1 MPVSKWLPIISK
13 QGMIYFYDK
22 STGNVQYTY
31 PKEYDSKSKKYVSKF
46 FKNWKKTKVPN
57 KQNEFY
63 WINKDTNLIQTV
75 KPSSTTFILEACLLD
90 NFAFVEMYIEYNGN
104 INITD
109 SNKRNCVHY
118 AVMNDN
124 DKMVK
129 LLIKLACDF
138 DNKDKGGNT
147 PLHYAIMY
155 RSYKCMKILVDNG
168 SNINETNNKGE
179 SVMHL
184 AVRNRNVKLIYY
196 LIQNKAEIT
205 VKNKKGEF
213 PIDYAVKDNDWGMVK
228 ILTKLSKV
236 VIAERELEEEEE
248 EDEEDEKES
257 FIEEEEEE
265 EINTDIIKSSKI
277 KKNNILELLQDTERS
292 KYKKKKNQL
301 MLSVEKENEYYDN
314 RGRFKGI
321 KAKIKQKEKEDNKIS
336 IDEINFLRESVTHRN
351 NNQQKLKIKTINNNQ
366 SLSEEDYKK
375 IKQEKIAQYKQSLTH
390 RSSSSSISTNNT
402 SMLSFSSISTSLST
416 LYTKASSCL
425 LPFLSYAKY
434 FSFEFYKF
442 TKSKAKK
449 MYKYSERLIQNIK
462 IYVNTPPDIENQ
474 IDYINYM
481 SSSLSS
487 SNDFHIRAQ
496 NEMQR
501 SYISERELKT
511 IESVHMLKSQEITTN
526 KKEII
531 HNCFRQRLSNRYQ
544 CIFYPNKEKRFIYKI
559 PKILLYKNNSEK
571 VSSKKYHNLLKQ
583 YENDTSFIKSLR
595 QFYHLKLNKKTKSIK
610 HFLSYI
616 KQIKSLSH
624 PIDYHPKT
632 EENDPLSNRSNNSAY
647 DNIIQS
653 LNNINRI
660 IDTATSTRS
669 FNTHQ
674 KMKSQIL
681 EMDDDTHWDNLDLTY
696 NNNNRTTTNIFDNNE
711 KDESVD
717 LEKIINEYNSKLNL
731 IKKENVMMSN
741 QVSFSIIDKKV

>member
-31 PKEYDSKSKKYVSKF
+31 PKEYDTKAKKYVSKF

-57 KQNEFY
+57 KPNEYY

-90 NFAFVEMYIEYNGN
+90 NFAFVELYIEYNGN

-129 LLIKLACDF
+129 LLIKLSCDI
-138 DNKDKGGNT
+138 DKKDKDGNT
-147 PLHYAIMY
+147 PLHYAILY

-168 SNINETNNKGE
+168 SNINEINNKGE
-179 SVMHL
+179 SIMHL

-236 VIAERELEEEEE
+236 VIAEKELEEEEE
-248 EDEEDEKES
+248 EK
-257 FIEEEEEE
+257 EEEESLTEEEENEEE
-265 EINTDIIKSSKI
+265 EINMIDIKKSIKS
-277 KKNNILELLQDTERS
+277 KKSNILELLQDTERS
-292 KYKKKKNQL
+292 KKKKKSKL
-301 MLSVEKENEYYDN
+301 LLSGEKEIEYYDD

-321 KAKIKQKEKEDNKIS
+321 KARMKRKEDKSNTIS
-336 IDEINFLRESVTHRN
+336 IDEINFLRESVTQRN
-351 NNQQKLKIKTINNNQ
+351 EAKKLKVKSTQQN
-366 SLSEEDYKK
+366 LFEEDYKK
-375 IKQEKIAQYKQSLTH
+375 IKQEKIAQYKQNLTH

-402 SMLSFSSISTSLST
+402 SMISFSSISTSLSAI
-416 LYTKASSCL
+416 YSKASSCL
-425 LPFLSYAKY
+425 LPVLSYAKY
-434 FSFEFYKF
+434 FSIEFYNF
-442 TKSKAKK
+442 TKSKAKR
-449 MYKYSERLIQNIK
+449 MLKYSDRLIQNIK
-462 IYVNTPPDIENQ
+462 IYINTPPDIENQ

-481 SSSLSS
+481 SSSLDSN
-487 SNDFHIRAQ
+487 NDFHIRAQ
-496 NEMQR
+496 NEMKR
-501 SYISERELKT
+501 SYISERDLKT
-511 IESVHMLKSQEITTN
+511 IESVQIMKSQEMSN
-526 KKEII
+526 YSKKEII
-531 HNCFRQRLSNRYQ
+531 HNCYRQRISNRYH
-544 CIFYPNKEKRFIYKI
+544 CIFNPNKDKHYVYAI
-559 PKILLYKNNSEK
+559 PKYLLYKHSTDK
-571 VSSKKYHNLLKQ
+571 LSSKKYHNLLNLYKS
-583 YENDTSFIKSLR
+583 DLSFTKSLR
-595 QFYHLKLNKKTKSIK
+595 QYYRRMLNKKTKPIK

-632 EENDPLSNRSNNSAY
+632 EENVPLSNRSNNSAY
-647 DNIIQS
+647 ENIIQS

-681 EMDDDTHWDNLDLTY
+681 EMDDDTHWDNLDLT
-696 NNNNRTTTNIFDNNE
+696 NNIYNRTSTNIFDNTE
-711 KDESVD
+711 KDESID
-717 LEKIINEYNSKLNL
+717 LEKIINEYNTKLNM

-741 QVSFSIIDKKV
+741 QASFSIIDNKKKI